1 MVWVPNWSSP
11 SCDLGIFVDQP
22 AEPVEAS
29 QMRIRLWRRRGKG
42 LEWCCLVQCAVGA
55 MVV

>member
-11 SCDLGIFVDQP
+11 SRDLGIFVDQP